1 MKEENKHIVTPI
13 HTVCVYTNCISR
25 FFLKEININISRI
38 PILVMAGIN
47 FKSETVIYNHVQL
60 RYQLVDIVHPMC
72 IKSVKFPQTFGI

>member
-1 MKEENKHIVTPI
+1 VETGQVISEDYMPK
-13 HTVCVYTNCISR
+13 VCGNFTL
-25 FFLKEININISRI
+25 FLKEININISRI
-38 PILVMAGIN
+38 PILLMVGIN